1 MQEKIKLLKLGV
13 VILFS
18 LLVLFGGCRYQ
29 WQPPFPSSISKIAIP
44 TFLNETFEYG
54 LEETLTNLVKEEF
67 LLDGQLDI
75 IEENEADLILEGK
88 IAYYDGKELLSGAAG
103 AEEYRVRIVVVVSLI
118 STGEKEVLEEAE
130 EREIEEMTVYSLV
143 GIFQTEDE
151 AKNETCRKI
160 GRELVRLIWEEWRG

>member
-44 TFLNETFEYG
+44 TFLNEKTFEYG
-54 LEETLTNLVKEEF
+54 LEETLTRLVIEEF
-67 LLDGQLDI
+67 LLDGRLDI
-75 IEENEADLILEGK
+75 VEENEADLILEGR
-88 IAYYDGKELLSGAAG
+88 IDYYLKELLSGAAG
-103 AEEYRVRIVVVVSLI
+103 AEEYRIRIGVEVSLI
-118 STGEKEVLEEAE
+118 SGE
-130 EREIEEMTVYSLV
+130 EREVLGKIEETTVYSLV
-143 GIFQTEDE
+143 GMIQTEDE

-160 GRELVRLIWEEWRG
+160 GQELVRLIWEEWRR

>member
-1 MQEKIKLLKLGV
+1 MQEKIKLWKLGV

-54 LEETLTNLVKEEF
+54 LEETLTNLVEEEF
-67 LLDGQLDI
+67 LLDGRLDI
-75 IEENEADLILEGK
+75 IEENEADLILEGRVD
-88 IAYYDGKELLSGAAG
+88 YYLKELLSGAAG
-103 AEEYRVRIVVVVSLI
+103 AEEYRIRIGVVVSLI
-118 STGEKEVLEEAE
+118 STGEKEVLEETE
-130 EREIEEMTVYSLV
+130 EREIEETTVYSLV
-143 GIFQTEDE
+143 GIIQTEDE

-160 GRELVRLIWEEWRG
+160 GQELIRLIWEEWR

>member
-13 VILFS
+13 VILLL

-29 WQPPFPSSISKIAIP
+29 WQAPFPSSISKIVMP

-67 LLDGQLDI
+67 LLDGRLDI
-75 IEENEADLILEGK
+75 VEENEADLILEGR
-88 IAYYDGKELLSGAAG
+88 IDYYLKELLSGAAG
-103 AEEYRVRIVVVVSLI
+103 AEEYRIRIGVEVSLI
-118 STGEKEVLEEAE
+118 SGE
-130 EREIEEMTVYSLV
+130 EREVLGKIEETTDYSLV
-143 GIFQTEDE
+143 GMIQTEDE

-160 GRELVRLIWEEWRG
+160 GQKLVRLIWEEWRR

>member
-29 WQPPFPSSISKIAIP
+29 WQPPFPSSILKIAIP
-44 TFLNETFEYG
+44 TFLNEKTFEYG
-54 LEETLTNLVKEEF
+54 LEETLTRLVEEEF
-67 LLDGQLDI
+67 ILDGRLDI
-75 IEENEADLILEGK
+75 VEENEADLILEGR
-88 IAYYDGKELLSGAAG
+88 IDYYLKELLSGTAG
-103 AEEYRVRIVVVVSLI
+103 AEEYRVRIGVVVSLI

-143 GIFQTEDE
+143 RTIQTEDE

>member
-29 WQPPFPSSISKIAIP
+29 WQIPFPSSISKIAIP

-54 LEETLTNLVKEEF
+54 LEGTLTNLVEEEF
-67 LLDGQLDI
+67 LLDGRLDI
-75 IEENEADLILEGK
+75 VEENEADLILKGR
-88 IAYYDGKELLSGAAG
+88 IDYYLKELLSGAAG
-103 AEEYRVRIVVVVSLI
+103 AEEYRVRIGVEVSLI
-118 STGEKEVLEEAE
+118 STGEKEVLEKTE
-130 EREIEEMTVYSLV
+130 EREIEETTVYSLV
-143 GIFQTEDE
+143 GIIQTEDE

-160 GRELVRLIWEEWRG
+160 GRELIRLIWEEWRG